1 MKGLNAFLGW
11 LLMLAVLAVPS
22 FLFFN
27 WWSKNKTQSAGELT
41 VKTSGKDVFSSAE
54 QRPGAAQPVPRGA
67 ASATASLS
75 PVSTGAARGPAQPAD
90 AAFDAAAQ
98 SVEPA
103 RPQRVLPAQDA
114 RQSAT
119 AREPALSTEAARLS
133 YYTPRTD
140 RNPMLSQDDYRRIK
154 EAERLRAEKE
164 RADRMGQKRVASL
177 EDGFNATVE
186 SRYQPDI
193 LLQPDDGK
201 IVGRT
206 QIRLNRSPAS
216 VIDNHHVNFQR
227 IRKDAV
233 YGLLQGGFGIVGGY
247 QNRNFRFFGHITTP
261 PCRITCLRPLYRLGA
276 AAGHAPP

>member
-164 RADRMGQKRVASL
+164 RADRRGQKRVARDSGIEKKL
-177 EDGFNATVE
+177 
-186 SRYQPDI
+186 P
-193 LLQPDDGK
+193 LQ
-201 IVGRT
+201 
-206 QIRLNRSPAS
+206 
-216 VIDNHHVNFQR
+216 
-227 IRKDAV
+227 
-233 YGLLQGGFGIVGGY
+233 GIVGNAAIINGEMY
-247 QNRNFRFFGHITTP
+247 TAGQSIYGGKIIKVGTDYIIGEYKGSRFKKTIQ
-261 PCRITCLRPLYRLGA
+261 
-276 AAGHAPP
+276 